1 MIMWVLLM
9 IIINITA
16 LSLSVTTII
25 NGIINSSTDDIVFG
39 LTLSLVN
46 LFCLAVNINRLIKE
60 N

>member
-1 MIMWVLLM
+1 MWTLLM

-46 LFCLAVNINRLIKE
+46 LFCLAVNINRVINK
-60 N
+60 

>member
-25 NGIINSSTDDIVFG
+25 NGINSSTDDIVFG
-39 LTLSLVN
+39 LTLSFVN
-46 LFCLAVNINRLIKE
+46 LFCLAVNINRVINK
-60 N
+60 

>member
-1 MIMWVLLM
+1 M

-46 LFCLAVNINRLIKE
+46 LFCLAVNINRVINK
-60 N
+60 